1 MFNTDMILMQA
12 FTTLSK
18 SVISDLW
25 STREST
31 PTYDKVD
38 NITDKNITV
47 DSRGV
52 QIFQFSRKLDTGDVG
67 QDFVIPVDHEFTMCY
82 AINHK
87 QANFAE
93 HQDRSIF
100 QIKFNS
106 VGPVTF
112 GGVANTNGNGGSD
125 PIQISYGVPDSKYLT
140 HGIVLYICW
149 FFFGFLMI
157 CSKRYWKTKYFGMH
171 LLHVFLGYAMTI
183 MTCVM
188 SLLAIKWQNWTV
200 KRNFHNILGV
210 IVLGAIL
217 VAWSTGILTSI
228 CSKFSTPK
236 PWTDKDNARK
246 IGTFHAIFGR
256 LLLLLGNFTSAIG
269 VVAYCKK
276 KIQND

>member
-1 MFNTDMILMQA
+1 M
-12 FTTLSK
+12 
-18 SVISDLW
+18 
-25 STREST
+25 
-31 PTYDKVD
+31 
-38 NITDKNITV
+38 
-47 DSRGV
+47 
-52 QIFQFSRKLDTGDVG
+52 
-67 QDFVIPVDHEFTMCY
+67 IPVDHEFTMCY

-93 HQDRSIF
+93 HQDRSNF

-112 GGVANTNGNGGSD
+112 GGVANTNWNGGSD
-125 PIQISYGVPDSKYLT
+125 PIQISDGVPDSKYLT

-236 PWTDKDNARK
+236 PWTDKDTARK